1 MMWNYGMGWGG
12 WLLMALTMVGFWA
25 LVVFAIVALF
35 RGGRDG
41 GAQPYRAAGPDAE
54 QILDERFARGEINA
68 EEYHARQLV
77 LRALDRR
84 TRIRTEP

>member
-12 WLLMALTMVGFWA
+12 WLLMALTTVGFWA

-35 RGGRDG
+35 RGAREVTTSSPRDS
-41 GAQPYRAAGPDAE
+41 ARSAE

-68 EEYHARQLV
+68 EEYQARQQV
-77 LRALDRR
+77 LRTAR
-84 TRIRTEP
+84 